1 LAVGF
6 LAEAQ
11 QGLKTMSVAER
22 VTERVTAIIEP
33 VIQELGFELVDV
45 DFLTDRGRRVLRI
58 YVDTRDGITLDE
70 CAEVSRE
77 VGSLIDLE
85 DLIPEQYVLEV
96 SSPGLNRPLRKEK
109 DFIAAMGRKVKVK
122 MIKPLEG
129 RRNFTG
135 MLENFDNGIIT
146 LQMENNKV
154 VLPVAEIERANIVYQ
169 F

>member
-1 LAVGF
+1 
-6 LAEAQ
+6 
-11 QGLKTMSVAER
+11 MSVAER
-22 VTERVTAIIEP
+22 VTERVAAIIEP

-58 YVDTRDGITLDE
+58 YVDTREGITLDE

-85 DLIPEQYVLEV
+85 DLISEQYVLEV

-122 MIKPLEG
+122 MRKPLEG

-135 MLENFDNGIIT
+135 MLENFDNGVIT
-146 LQMENNKV
+146 LRMENNEI